1 MRKPDF
7 DPTLEA
13 QQTKEIE
20 KMLKMKAGATKLGKT
35 LSKFG
40 TLMIEEAPEFEE
52 EREVDI

>member
-40 TLMIEEAPEFEE
+40 TLMLEEAPEFEE